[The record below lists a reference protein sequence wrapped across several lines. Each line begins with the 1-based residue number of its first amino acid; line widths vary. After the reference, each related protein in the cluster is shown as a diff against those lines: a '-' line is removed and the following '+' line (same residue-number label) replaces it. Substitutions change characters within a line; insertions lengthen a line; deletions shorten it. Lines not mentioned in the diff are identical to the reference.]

1 MAEKD
6 VVEALNE
13 KSQDLKD
20 MFKDLQANL
29 EQWKFS
35 IEENKE
41 GMRIETHATALIK
54 RNKAEKSS

>member
-1 MAEKD
+1 MAEND

-13 KSQDLKD
+13 KGQDLKE
-20 MFKDLQANL
+20 MFKDLHATL

-41 GMRIETHATALIK
+41 GIRVEIHATALIK
-54 RNKAEKSS
+54 KNKSS